1 MTIKR
6 QLVKTIGKLSK
17 LLRKKLFKHN
27 PFLAFKRQIN
37 SILRTL
43 FVTKKRRGTT
53 NAGFVL
59 PTVAMVALVV
69 VLLTTA
75 ILFRSFERAKNASN
89 VRVNEAALNAAAPA
103 IDRARAKINKLFQD
117 PRLPRATPTDDA
129 LYNTLTSNI
138 NEYTFGDETQLKLT
152 QSSNELRTA
161 WMYPIDTDNNGK
173 FDSYALYGIYFKN
186 PPVSNGQYT
195 RARNPLEARTPPMTV
210 GNVSS
215 SCGSGQD
222 TSAALVGS
230 TGWFRNGTKLK
241 KAFFAYTATVP
252 ITSDPTDTTNYEK
265 KKGSQGFSAL
275 ELQQDR
281 VQLPL
286 VNNAVV
292 YEDDLGL
299 SPGPD
304 FRLNGRIFTNSNFLI
319 GSSGNKSITLYQ
331 VSGRASCFYDPD
343 NAKIVIGGNLSS
355 GPMTGSTDVN
365 NTKIDLYK
373 GKSTNVSTVAV
384 KDSSTN
390 NKSVNDSPINIAYNS
405 LAYTQRI
412 NRLVTAQI
420 AANSDGS
427 ADPSEVTQG
436 MQDVVTKQGRN
447 LADLTTTEKATLR
460 FKQLELYF
468 KRRTRKVPYVEVA
481 FDGDALGDY
490 AVGGSKQSEILQG
503 TGNTLRPP
511 NPWIYPV
518 DPADGITA
526 TGYTGLSL
534 NTNGS
539 DKLFPAATEPVKLVK
554 QLQEVE
560 GYFGDRVLIGNNLP
574 QLWWDNTK
582 NAFVGPNADDT
593 QSINNYKWDNG
604 DGTRTRR
611 SRVETLKDLGITDR
625 DGDWELAAAQIP
637 NSPQDPVG
645 GLRVITGA
653 GIYLPNTVIPSN
665 VSSTTYTSLTNKPI
679 WSDLSP
685 MPRIN
690 TTTKSLDSTQVPSP
704 QKPYKDYGLD
714 LTYQILQP
722 PADQPYLRMR
732 ATVVY
737 HYKSSSYSQTSPTPI
752 ACVSSYYDP
761 TDKDTARNLSAL
773 PWNPP
778 ADPGATFDAAKA
790 RSNNGIVY
798 DFPTTKTES
807 SYSSVL
813 SYLADLKYPDPNNPN
828 NDGRSIDDGLLRR
841 ALNKTDTSK
850 RTLSERSAIDAAICG
865 LAIFDG
871 TLTTPTNSVIDH
883 GSIYE
888 VAFLDGR
895 QVQAND
901 TTTGSRNYDLSKEN
915 RRPLEI
921 RATVL
926 DINKLRR
933 KTIGGTTPAQE
944 YLLPNSGIIYATR
957 DDALPD
963 LSATPVANINSPT
976 ESQKLEST
984 VDYKLDSTRRPNA
997 IMLVNG
1003 QAIARAASNTY
1014 RDAEKGLI
1022 LATNLPAYIDSDFN
1036 LHTKQEFTTALTDNW
1051 SNFYSRTGLD
1061 SNFACRPGD
1070 PRLPSCSTGDEWRSA
1085 AVLADSLT
1093 VLSNNFRFGFRN
1105 EADHDWQLDIS
1116 TRPASYAN
1124 IFSSVNSYVPIT
1136 NWHDTNTSLG
1146 LPRDLVTDITDNTAT
1161 IGFQGSSYLN
1171 NFVTPI
1177 VRKVRAKKLALE
1189 VCYQDPCTEPRNWT
1203 IKNACPA
1210 QAIAQNSWRDKKND
1224 GTADIIGQPQTSIKT
1239 GFVGEP
1245 TKCDNANANL
1255 VGRPSRIAFVRS
1267 LSGTNVGQIT
1277 TPLKVYG
1284 VGSDGKIAE
1293 FGWPLT
1299 GSTLPID
1306 AVDRTTDPNSN
1317 DPYFIPWFEGNSRS
1331 DGNSNMVF
1339 KPVFQYDRPFGTI
1352 GQTDNDNVKTAKPGN
1367 WLQRGTTTTVN
1378 VIAAVGD
1385 TPGASPS
1392 STRAV
1397 EDNGG
1402 LHNFVRLIENWD
1414 ADATTS
1420 ALRISGAF
1428 YQVKR
1433 SAYATAPF
1441 IAGLSDNL
1449 YQIDNGSGKLP
1460 YYLPPLRQWG
1470 YDVGLLSQ
1478 SPDLLAQKLVTIPD
1492 DLPDEFFREVGR
1504 DDPWVQILLCAK
1516 KAADNTNAIDA
1527 NQRGSCS

>member
-1 MTIKR
+1 M
-6 QLVKTIGKLSK
+6 
-17 LLRKKLFKHN
+17 
-27 PFLAFKRQIN
+27 
-37 SILRTL
+37 RTL
-43 FVTKKRRGTT
+43 FVTKNRRGTT

-75 ILFRSFERAKNASN
+75 ILFRSFDRAKNASN

-103 IDRARAKINKLFQD
+103 LDRARAKINKLFQD

-129 LYNTLTSNI
+129 LYNTLTTNI
-138 NEYTFGDETQLKLT
+138 NEYTFGDETQLKVT
-152 QSSNELRTA
+152 QNSNELRTA

-173 FDSYALYGIYFKN
+173 FDTYALYGIYFKN
-186 PPVSNGQYT
+186 PPVTNGQYT
-195 RARNPLEARTPPMTV
+195 RARNALEARTPPMTV
-210 GNVSS
+210 NSIGS
-215 SCGSGQD
+215 SCGSGQN
-222 TSAALVGS
+222 TSAALVGN

-241 KAFFAYTATVP
+241 KAFFVYTASVP
-252 ITSDPTDTTNYEK
+252 ITSQPTDTNYERK
-265 KKGSQGFSAL
+265 SGNQGFSAM

-331 VSGRASCFYDPD
+331 VSARASCFYDPD
-343 NAKIVIGGNLSS
+343 NAKIVIGGNLAS
-355 GPMTGSTDVN
+355 GPMTGSVDVN
-365 NTKIDLYK
+365 NTKVDLYK
-373 GKSTNVSTVAV
+373 GKSTAVSNVAV
-384 KDSSTN
+384 KDGSTN
-390 NKSVNDSPINIAYNS
+390 NKSVNDTPTNIAYNS

-420 AANSDGS
+420 AANPDGS
-427 ADPSEVTQG
+427 ADPSEVTDG
-436 MQDVVTKQGRN
+436 MRDVVTKQGRT
-447 LADLTTTEKATLR
+447 LTDLTTVEKASLR

-468 KRRTRKVPYVEVA
+468 KRRTRKVPYVEVG

-490 AVGGSKQSEILQG
+490 KVGGSKEGEVLQG
-503 TGNTLRPP
+503 SGNTLRPP
-511 NPWIYPV
+511 NFWMYPF
-518 DPADGITA
+518 DPADGKDA
-526 TGYTGLSL
+526 TGYAGLSL

-574 QLWWDNTK
+574 QLWWNNTK

-593 QSINNYKWDNG
+593 QSINDFKWDNG

-611 SRVETLKDLGITDR
+611 TRVETLKDLGSTDR
-625 DGDWELAAAQIP
+625 DADWELAAAQIP

-645 GLRVITGA
+645 GLRVVTGA
-653 GIYLPNTVIPSN
+653 GIYLPDSVTPSN
-665 VSSTTYTSLTNKPI
+665 LSSTTYTSLTNRQI
-679 WSDLSP
+679 WSDLLA

-690 TTTKSLDSTQVPSP
+690 TTTKVLDSTQVTSP

-722 PADQPYLRMR
+722 PAAQPYLRMR

-737 HYKSSSYSQTSPTPI
+737 HYKSTSYSQTSPTPI

-761 TDKDTARNLSAL
+761 TDQNTARNLSAL

-813 SYLADLKYPDPNNPN
+813 SYLADLKYPN
-828 NDGRSIDDGLLRR
+828 GRLIDDGLLKR
-841 ALNKTDTSK
+841 ALDKASDTSK

-871 TLTTPTNSVIDH
+871 TLTTPTNSAIDH

-901 TTTGSRNYDLSKEN
+901 ATTGSRNYDLSKQD

-926 DINKLRR
+926 DIDKLRR

-957 DDALPD
+957 DDALQD

-976 ESQKLEST
+976 ESQKQEST
-984 VDYKLDSTRRPNA
+984 VDYKLDPTRRPNA

-1022 LATNLPAYIDSDFN
+1022 LATNLPAYIDGDFN

-1051 SNFYSRTGLD
+1051 DNFYTRTTLD

-1070 PRLPSCSTGDEWRSA
+1070 PRLPSCSTGDQWRSA

-1105 EADHDWQLDIS
+1105 EGDYDWQLDTS
-1116 TRPASYAN
+1116 TRPASYAT

-1136 NWHDTNTSLG
+1136 NWHDTSSSLA
-1146 LPRDLVTDITDNTAT
+1146 LPRDLVPDIDGNTAT
-1161 IGFQGSSYLN
+1161 TGFQGSSYLN

-1177 VRKVRAKKLALE
+1177 VRKVRAKQLVLE

-1203 IKNACPA
+1203 IKNACPT
-1210 QAIAQNSWRDKKND
+1210 QAIGQNVWRDVKND
-1224 GTADIIGQPQTSIKT
+1224 GTADIIGQPITSIKT
-1239 GFVGEP
+1239 GVVGQP
-1245 TKCDNANANL
+1245 TTCNNPNANL
-1255 VGRPSRIAFVRS
+1255 VNRPSRIAFVRS
-1267 LSGTNVGQIT
+1267 LSGTNIGQIT

-1284 VGSDGKIAE
+1284 VDSSGKVAE
-1293 FGWPLT
+1293 FSWPLT
-1299 GSTLPID
+1299 TTSTSVPVD
-1306 AVDRTTDPNSN
+1306 AVDNSGN
-1317 DPYFIPWFEGNSRS
+1317 PYFIPWFEGNSRS
-1331 DGNSNMVF
+1331 DTNNNL
-1339 KPVFQYDRPFGTI
+1339 VFQPIYQYNQPFGTI
-1352 GQTDNDNVKTAKPGN
+1352 GQVDNDDIKTAKPGN
-1367 WLQRGTTTTVN
+1367 WLQRATTTTVN

-1385 TPGASPS
+1385 TPGASPKTTS
-1392 STRAV
+1392 PTRAA

-1402 LHNFVRLIENWD
+1402 LHNFIRLIENWD

-1449 YQIDNGSGKLP
+1449 YQIQNSSGKLP

-1470 YDVGLLSQ
+1470 YDVALLSQ

-1504 DDPWVQILLCAK
+1504 DDPWVKILLCAK
-1516 KAADNTNAIDA
+1516 KAADDTNAIDA
-1527 NQRGSCS
+1527 DQRGSCS